1 MELQMKREKLTGKS
15 KDRQIRHLVL
25 IGEVGGEEGAGT
37 SFSSSSSSPHSSSL
51 SGVILFPNHM
61 ECIETLQH
69 EEKTNRKETHHS
81 TPS

>member
-1 MELQMKREKLTGKS
+1 MTQKRKEGK
-15 KDRQIRHLVL
+15 KTRYLVL

-51 SGVILFPNHM
+51 KGVILFPNHM

-69 EEKTNRKETHHS
+69 REKTKPNSKQVHLTFS
-81 TPS
+81 

>member
-1 MELQMKREKLTGKS
+1 MTQKREKTK
-15 KDRQIRHLVL
+15 KIRYLVF

-61 ECIETLQH
+61 ECIETL
-69 EEKTNRKETHHS
+69 NTHRRQKQIAKKCI
-81 TPS
+81 